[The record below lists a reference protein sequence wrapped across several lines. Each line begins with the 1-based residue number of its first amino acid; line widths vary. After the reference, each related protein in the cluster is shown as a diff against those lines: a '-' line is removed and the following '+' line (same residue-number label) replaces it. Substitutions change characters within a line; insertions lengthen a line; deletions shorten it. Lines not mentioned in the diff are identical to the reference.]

1 MENTNFFYKNNKK
14 LYFVIVLE
22 TCVKMRKQFNF
33 RSKRTWKNPEKSSEK
48 VIFFIFFQNNKTQ
61 SVEKNVFNFYF
72 VKEAWYIYIMCSLIA
87 QKKAPQTLKMG
98 QKQGINSVK
107 RQISL
112 PDEKRLKKHCL
123 SGKNQT

>member
-22 TCVKMRKQFNF
+22 SCVKMRKQFNF
-33 RSKRTWKNPEKSSEK
+33 GNKRTWKNPEKSSEK
-48 VIFFIFFQNNKTQ
+48 VIFFIFFKNNKTQ
-61 SVEKNVFNFYF
+61 SAQKNVFNFYF

-98 QKQGINSVK
+98 
-107 RQISL
+107 
-112 PDEKRLKKHCL
+112 
-123 SGKNQT
+123 